1 MASSAITL
9 ALVDGDV
16 QGIVA
21 ADAERR
27 NGVDK
32 RACDVAGGWK
42 KRNNNQPPGRR
53 NNTQSC
59 WRFRWGRGRPRG
71 YDRSWAPKSMRR
83 RDGCGPR
90 RAPWRVLVA
99 TDMMRPS
106 RQLDQ
111 TIFVPNKEGGKGGQG
126 RGHGSYHPGPSRTRT
141 SGRASPPSLTRRT
154 ARTRGVGGGSI
165 PCLWN
170 CFPDFYTIKAH
181 NLQENKTK
189 NLINKCSTI
198 VY

>member
-53 NNTQSC
+53 NNT
-59 WRFRWGRGRPRG
+59 
-71 YDRSWAPKSMRR
+71 
-83 RDGCGPR
+83 
-90 RAPWRVLVA
+90 
-99 TDMMRPS
+99 
-106 RQLDQ
+106 
-111 TIFVPNKEGGKGGQG
+111 IFVPNKEGGVGGTGAWARQLSPWTFEDQDERARLPAVIDAADSKDARG
-126 RGHGSYHPGPSRTRT
+126 RGWLNPMSLELLSRFLHNQSTQ
-141 SGRASPPSLTRRT
+141 
-154 ARTRGVGGGSI
+154 SI
-165 PCLWN
+165 G
-170 CFPDFYTIKAH
+170 
-181 NLQENKTK
+181 E
-189 NLINKCSTI
+189 
-198 VY
+198 

>member
-59 WRFRWGRGRPRG
+59 WRFRWGQGRPRG

-90 RAPWRVLVA
+90 RAPRRVLVA

-111 TIFVPNKEGGKGGQG
+111 TIFVPNKEGG
-126 RGHGSYHPGPSRTRT
+126 
-141 SGRASPPSLTRRT
+141 
-154 ARTRGVGGGSI
+154 
-165 PCLWN
+165 
-170 CFPDFYTIKAH
+170 
-181 NLQENKTK
+181 
-189 NLINKCSTI
+189 
-198 VY
+198 